1 MRIMRRFQRPNVRA
15 MRCWRRRECRLTKRL
30 MVAADD
36 AVFQIIIFE
45 WRPGRCVMVLDRSS
59 FAGPYCSE
67 RGSKIDLA
75 ESLGHN
81 GKGWRYLAVGLGLS
95 LEWTLCGILCGT
107 LCALLEEWAN
117 HRMYAALP
125 FTVW

>member
-1 MRIMRRFQRPNVRA
+1 
-15 MRCWRRRECRLTKRL
+15 

-36 AVFQIIIFE
+36 ALFQIIILE
-45 WRPGRCVMVLDRSS
+45 WRAGRCVMVLDRSR

-75 ESLGHN
+75 ESLVHN

-95 LEWTLCGILCGT
+95 LEWTLCLTLCGT
-107 LCALLEEWAN
+107 LCWTLYALLEEWAN